1 MRWPRDDNL
10 RLIGA
15 EEEARHIGTRL
26 RGAGRATAACLFA
39 GLVCFGAA
47 CVLASESELFGLS
60 AEHQAAVL
68 AWIALA
74 CSLCCFF
81 SLFYGA
87 RMARY
92 WLYRWRHRAFLRKY
106 NRL

>member
-1 MRWPRDDNL
+1 MGWPRDDNL

-26 RGAGRATAACLFA
+26 RAAGRATAACLFS
-39 GLVCFGAA
+39 GLVFFAAA
-47 CVLASESELFGLS
+47 CVLASENELFGLS
-60 AEHQAAVL
+60 AERQAAVL
-68 AWIALA
+68 AWVALA

-87 RMARY
+87 RTARY
-92 WLYRWRHRAFLRKY
+92 WLYRRRHRAFLRQY